1 MSTIMLWVVGA
12 VLIIT
17 NLAMRAQIRQLEA
30 CLRALRDPKEQLLY
44 LRQQAAYNDKMAAL
58 KALRKK
64 HPELS
69 LTEANQLWQQ
79 I

>member
-1 MSTIMLWVVGA
+1 MLWIVGA
-12 VLIIT
+12 ILLTT
-17 NLAMRAQIRQLEA
+17 NLVMRAQIRQLEA
-30 CLRALRDPKEQLLY
+30 CLRALRDSKEQLLY
-44 LRQQAAYNDKMAAL
+44 LRQQAAHNDKMAAL

-64 HPELS
+64 YPELS